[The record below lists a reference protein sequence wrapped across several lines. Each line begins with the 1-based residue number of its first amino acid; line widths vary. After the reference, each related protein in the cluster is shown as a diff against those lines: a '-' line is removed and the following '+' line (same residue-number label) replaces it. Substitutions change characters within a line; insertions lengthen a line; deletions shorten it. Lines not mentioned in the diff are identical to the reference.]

1 MACLRFVFCGIMN
14 QTKLKGVHT
23 MSTFVKIL
31 LKLVCFAVGAYVLA
45 IILGG
50 LISYQTVTFSLEVMT
65 DGMTLLVFA
74 LLMLAFF
81 VYILN
86 EAMKGKN
93 ILAGTKKDDPS
104 KTKQFFDSKFLSTK
118 DLEKI
123 TTYSLYT
130 NLKSAKDGIL
140 VRSELKGS
148 NLHINLRSPIH
159 TMVIGTTGVGKTTMF
174 VDPFLQ
180 IMPKTK
186 TQPSVII
193 TDPKGEL
200 YANHA
205 HNFKKCGYNVK
216 VLNLRD
222 VFSSTRWNPMGRAYD
237 IYQRA
242 LHIEDEI
249 ITHNEPIEK
258 NTKLSLT
265 SDISQYQEEWYE
277 FNGVAYSDKPLL
289 MNDVMSYKKI
299 LISDAQ
305 EDLKDIAMTLVPVEN
320 QNDPSW
326 EMGAQSFAQAVLY
339 AMLEDSANPELGMT
353 KDKFT
358 FYNFGKI
365 AFYRDLDPDDQFATL
380 KKYLTEGRDKFSEV
394 PQLANTVV
402 GAAPNTARS
411 YVSVLSTKLGLLSDM
426 GICYTTSADE
436 MEFEKF
442 DEKPTAFFIII
453 PDEKQTRHGIAT
465 LCVVQLYKT
474 LIELANK
481 NGDRQLKRN
490 TYFMMDE
497 FGNLPKISLLDKIIT
512 VGRSRKIF
520 MILVVQS
527 YTQLNNVYGDKV
539 ADIVRTNCNIQ
550 VFLGTTDQRTKEE
563 FSKMCGNITVKTT
576 SKTKGEKDSKSE
588 STSET
593 SRPLIYPEELELLP
607 KNTAVV
613 KIFKENPAK
622 VVMTPCYQCKKFFD
636 MTPMSIGYAPSQT
649 LDEAKIFYDIEAR
662 NKTVLKTTRNPFD
675 DFDF

>member
-1 MACLRFVFCGIMN
+1 
-14 QTKLKGVHT
+14 
-23 MSTFVKIL
+23 MSTFLKVL
-31 LKLVCFAVGAYVLA
+31 LKLVGLTVAAFAVAV
-45 IILGG
+45 ILGG
-50 LISYQTVTFSLEVMT
+50 LISYQTVTISMEVVT
-65 DGMTLLVFA
+65 DSMTLLIFG
-74 LLMLAFF
+74 LLMLLIA

-93 ILAGTKKDDPS
+93 FLVGTKKDDPS

-123 TTYSLYT
+123 TTYSLFT

-249 ITHNEPIEK
+249 INHNEPIAK
-258 NTKLSLT
+258 DTKLSLT

-277 FNGVAYSDKPLL
+277 FNGVAYADKPLL
-289 MNDVMSYKKI
+289 MNDVMSFKKI

-380 KKYLTEGRDKFSEV
+380 KRYLTEGRDKFSEV

-613 KIFKENPAK
+613 KMFKENPAK

-636 MTPMSIGYAPSQT
+636 MTPMAIGYAPSQT

-662 NKTVLKTTRNPFD
+662 NKTVLKSSKNPFD

>member
-1 MACLRFVFCGIMN
+1 
-14 QTKLKGVHT
+14 
-23 MSTFVKIL
+23 MSTFLKVI
-31 LKLVCFAVGAYVLA
+31 LKLLLLVAGSYAIAVIA
-45 IILGG
+45 GG
-50 LISYQTVTFSLEVMT
+50 LISQQKVSFEKEVLT
-65 DGMTLLVFA
+65 DGMTLLIFGV
-74 LLMLAFF
+74 LMMLCL

-86 EAMKGKN
+86 ESTKGKN
-93 ILAGTKKDDPS
+93 FFTGAKKDDPS
-104 KTKQFFDSKFLSTK
+104 KNKQFFDSKFLDK
-118 DLEKI
+118 KELAKI

-130 NLKSAKDGIL
+130 SLKNVNDGIL
-140 VRSELKGS
+140 VRAEQKGG
-148 NLHINLRSPIH
+148 NIQINLRKPIH

-186 TQPSVII
+186 TKPSLVI

-242 LHIEDEI
+242 MHIEDEI
-249 ITHNEPIEK
+249 VIHNKPMTK
-258 NTKLSLT
+258 DCKLSLAS
-265 SDISQYQEEWYE
+265 SDKSSYGEEWYE
-277 FNGVAYSDKPLL
+277 FNGVAYADKPSL
-289 MNDVMSYKKI
+289 MNDIMSFKKI

-326 EMGAQSFAQAVLY
+326 EMGAQGFAQAVLY
-339 AMLEDSANPELGMT
+339 AMLEDSADPKLGMT

-358 FYNFGKI
+358 LYNFGKI
-365 AFYRDLDPDDQFATL
+365 AFYRDLDPDDQFKTL
-380 KKYLTEGRDKFSEV
+380 KKYLCEGRDKFSEV

-411 YVSVLSTKLGLLSDM
+411 YVSVLSTKLGLLSDA
-426 GICYTTSADE
+426 GICYATSADE

-442 DEKPTAFFIII
+442 DDKPTAFFIII
-453 PDEKQTRHGIAT
+453 PDEKQTKHGIAT
-465 LCVVQLYKT
+465 LCIVQLYKI

-481 NGDRQLKRN
+481 NTKKDRQLSRN
-490 TYFMMDE
+490 TYFVMDE

-512 VGRSRKIF
+512 VGRSRGIF
-520 MILVVQS
+520 MVLVVQS
-527 YTQLNNVYGDKV
+527 YTQLNNIYGDKI

-550 VFLGTTDQRTKEE
+550 IFLGTTDQKTKEE

-613 KIFKENPAK
+613 KMFKENPAK
-622 VVMTPCYQCKKFFD
+622 VIMTPAYQCKKLYD
-636 MTPMSIGYAPSQT
+636 MTPMPIEYAPSKT

-662 NKTVLKTTRNPFD
+662 NNLVLKNKKGGFD

>member
-1 MACLRFVFCGIMN
+1 
-14 QTKLKGVHT
+14 
-23 MSTFVKIL
+23 MSTFLKVI
-31 LKLVCFAVGAYVLA
+31 LKLLLLVAGSYAIAVIA
-45 IILGG
+45 GG
-50 LISYQTVTFSLEVMT
+50 LISFQKVTFDKEVLT
-65 DGMTLLVFA
+65 DGMTLLIFGILMMLVLVF
-74 LLMLAFF
+74 
-81 VYILN
+81 ILN
-86 EAMKGKN
+86 ESTKGKN
-93 ILAGTKKDDPS
+93 FFTGSKKEDPS
-104 KTKQFFDSKFLSTK
+104 KNKQFFDSKFLDKKELS
-118 DLEKI
+118 KI

-130 NLKSAKDGIL
+130 NLKNVNDGIL
-140 VRSELKGS
+140 VRAEQKGG
-148 NLHINLRSPIH
+148 NIQINLRKPIH

-180 IMPKTK
+180 VMPKTK
-186 TQPSVII
+186 TKPSLVI

-242 LHIEDEI
+242 MHIEDEVVI
-249 ITHNEPIEK
+249 HDKPMTK
-258 NTKLSLT
+258 DCKLSLAS
-265 SDISQYQEEWYE
+265 SDKSSYGEEWYE
-277 FNGVAYSDKPLL
+277 FNGVAYADKPSL
-289 MNDVMSYKKI
+289 MNDIMSFKKI

-326 EMGAQSFAQAVLY
+326 EMGAQGFAQSVLY
-339 AMLEDSANPELGMT
+339 AMLEDSADPKLGMT

-358 FYNFGKI
+358 LYNFGKI
-365 AFYRDLDPDDQFATL
+365 AFYRDLDPDDQFKTL
-380 KKYLTEGRDKFSEV
+380 KKYLCEGRDKFSEV

-411 YVSVLSTKLGLLSDM
+411 YVSVLSTKLGLLSDA
-426 GICYTTSADE
+426 GICYATSADE

-442 DEKPTAFFIII
+442 DDKPTAFFIII
-453 PDEKQTRHGIAT
+453 PDEKQTKHGIAT
-465 LCVVQLYKT
+465 LCIVQLYKI

-481 NGDRQLKRN
+481 NTKKDRQLSRN
-490 TYFMMDE
+490 TYFVMDE

-512 VGRSRKIF
+512 VGRSRGIF
-520 MILVVQS
+520 MVLVVQS
-527 YTQLNNVYGDKV
+527 YTQLNNIYGDKI

-550 VFLGTTDQRTKEE
+550 IFLGTTDQKTKEE

-607 KNTAVV
+607 KDTAVV
-613 KIFKENPAK
+613 KMFKENPAK
-622 VVMTPCYQCKKFFD
+622 VIMTPAYKCKKLYD
-636 MTPMSIGYAPSQT
+636 MTPMQIEYAPSKT

-662 NKTVLKTTRNPFD
+662 NKLVLKNSKSGFD